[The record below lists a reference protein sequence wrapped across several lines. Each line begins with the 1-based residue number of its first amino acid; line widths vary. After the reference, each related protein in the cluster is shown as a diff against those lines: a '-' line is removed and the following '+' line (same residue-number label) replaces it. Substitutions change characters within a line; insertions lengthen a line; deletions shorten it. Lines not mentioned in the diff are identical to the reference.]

1 MATSQLL
8 RVVLWMTGALLS
20 FSVMAVSVRALG
32 GVLSVMEIL
41 AVRAGLGLV
50 ILLIVL
56 AARPQMR
63 HEIHIQRIGLHVA
76 RNGTHFV
83 AQFLWATSLLLL
95 PLTTVF
101 ALEFTMPAWA
111 TLLAVLFL
119 GEKLTVSRVGAV
131 LLGFVG
137 VLVILRPGFGMFN
150 PAAFLVL
157 LAALGYALNMI
168 TTKMLTSNQ
177 STFTIVFWM
186 NIMQFPLAMAGSDP
200 LFVTKLGLH
209 DLAPVLGI
217 GIAGTAAHFC
227 LSNAFRSGDAIVV
240 VPMDFLRI
248 PLIAAVAWWLYG
260 EAVDALVFVGAGIII
275 AGVLWNL
282 RAETQ
287 RGKPA
292 IPPAGGP
299 DI

>member
-32 GVLSVMEIL
+32 GILSVMEIL

-63 HEIHIQRIGLHVA
+63 HEIHIQRFGLHVV

-83 AQFLWATSLLLL
+83 AQFMWATSLLLL
-95 PLTTVF
+95 PLATVF

-131 LLGFVG
+131 LLGFIG
-137 VLVILRPGFGMFN
+137 VLVILRPGLGSFN
-150 PAAFLVL
+150 PAALLVL
-157 LAALGYALNMI
+157 LAALGYAFNVI

-209 DLAPVLGI
+209 ELAPVLGI

-248 PLIAAVAWWLYG
+248 PLIAVVAWWLYG
-260 EAVDALVFVGAGIII
+260 EAVDALVFVGAAIII

-292 IPPAGGP
+292 VPPAGGP

>member
-1 MATSQLL
+1 
-8 RVVLWMTGALLS
+8 MTGALLS

-41 AVRAGLGLV
+41 SVRAGLGLV
-50 ILLIVL
+50 ILLIVV

-63 HEIHIQRIGLHVA
+63 HEVHIQRIGLHAV
-76 RNGTHFV
+76 RNGTHFA
-83 AQFLWATSLLLL
+83 AQFLWAHSLLLL
-95 PLTTVF
+95 PLATVF
-101 ALEFTMPAWA
+101 ALEFTMPAWT

-119 GEKLTVSRVGAV
+119 GEKLTPSRIGAV
-131 LLGFVG
+131 VLGFIG
-137 VLVILRPGFGMFN
+137 VVVILRPGLGMFN
-150 PAAFLVL
+150 PAALLVL
-157 LAALGYALNMI
+157 LAALGYALNI
-168 TTKMLTSNQ
+168 TTTKMLTSNQ

-186 NIMQFPLAMAGSDP
+186 NIMQFPVAMLGSDP
-200 LFVTKLGLH
+200 LFFMRLGLH
-209 DLAPVLGI
+209 DVLPVLGI
-217 GIAGTAAHFC
+217 GIAGTAAHFF

-248 PLIAAVAWWLYG
+248 PLIAVVGWWLYG
-260 EAVDALVFVGAGIII
+260 EPLDAFVFIGAGIIV

-287 RGKPA
+287 RGNPA